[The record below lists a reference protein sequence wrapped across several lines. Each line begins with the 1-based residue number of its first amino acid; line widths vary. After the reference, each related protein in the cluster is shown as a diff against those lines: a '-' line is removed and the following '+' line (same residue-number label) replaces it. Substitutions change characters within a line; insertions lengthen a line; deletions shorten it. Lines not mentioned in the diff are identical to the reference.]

1 MKLPEIFEGGQ
12 FSDERGRLIFNN
24 IFDASEVKRLYYLED
39 IDTESIRGW
48 VGHKV
53 EQRWLSAIQGKFIIK
68 LISIDNWEVPSRKSE
83 IMEFELSSGN
93 LNILHIPQGYVSA
106 IETKEEK
113 SKLLVMADYSLG
125 EIDDNYRF
133 PIDYFENL

>member
-1 MKLPEIFEGGQ
+1 MKVPEIFKGGQ

-24 IFDASEVKRLYYLED
+24 TFDASEVKRLYYIED

-48 VGHKV
+48 IGHKV
-53 EQRWLSAIQGKFIIK
+53 EQRWLSAIQGKFMIK
-68 LISIDNWEVPSRKSE
+68 LIYIDNWKTPYRKSE
-83 IMEFELSSGN
+83 ILEFELSSGD
-93 LNILHIPQGYVSA
+93 LTILHIPQGYVSA
-106 IETKEEK
+106 IQTKEEK

-125 EIDDNYRF
+125 EIDDSYRF